1 MTALLI
7 IGAAIVCCAA
17 VLVCWALC
25 AASGRADDAAHAA
38 EVLALLAAERAR
50 TEMRERL
57 IHARIREGR
66 R

>member
-7 IGAAIVCCAA
+7 IGAALCCCAA
-17 VLVCWALC
+17 VLIGWASC
-25 AASGRADDAAHAA
+25 VARKAGDAASDAEIAA
-38 EVLALLAAERAR
+38 FLASERAR

>member
-1 MTALLI
+1 MTALLV
-7 IGAAIVCCAA
+7 IGAALCCCAA
-17 VLVCWALC
+17 VMVAWALC
-25 AASGRADDAAHAA
+25 AASERADDAASDAEIAA
-38 EVLALLAAERAR
+38 FLASERAS